1 MKTLIF
7 LALLV
12 ANIGHS
18 QELKISPVYGFERT
32 YHAEPKPSRY
42 RTEIF
47 LGIRANYGTELFSLE
62 AEINQANSDDDVGNI
77 KAKYNTQTLML
88 GLKLVPI
95 SAEYYNIFLRAGV
108 RARKKTTEL
117 TQNGVTTTST
127 DGPNLDPYAGTGIG
141 INVGSIISLNVSATL
156 VYNRNAPEG
165 EQYDTRY
172 TLGAGLKF
180 GNR

>member
-12 ANIGHS
+12 ANLGHA
-18 QELKISPVYGFERT
+18 QELKIEPVYGFERT

-42 RTEIF
+42 RTEVF
-47 LGIRANYGTELFSLE
+47 LGLRANYGTKLLSLE
-62 AEINQANSDDDVGNI
+62 GEINQANSDDTIGDVT
-77 KAKYNTQTLML
+77 AKYNTQTLML

-95 SAEYYNIFLRAGV
+95 SGEYYNIFMRSGIRV
-108 RARKKTTEL
+108 RKKTTEL
-117 TQNGVTTTST
+117 TQNGVTSSTT
-127 DGPNLDPYAGTGIG
+127 DGPNLDPYAGAGIG
-141 INVGSIISLNVSATL
+141 IGFGSVFSLNASATL
-156 VYNRNAPEG
+156 VYNRNAPAG

-172 TLGAGLKF
+172 TLGAGMKF